1 MLNLGDGRR
10 YFLYRHKT
18 DMRKG
23 FDGLSGLVRSELGK
37 NPLSGDVFIFLNRY
51 RHQVKLLLWELD
63 GFSIYSKRL
72 EKGSY
77 ELPLFN
83 TADSIELTS
92 SQLMFILEGIS
103 LESVRWRK
111 RYSQK

>member
-1 MLNLGDGRR
+1 
-10 YFLYRHKT
+10 
-18 DMRKG
+18 MRKG

-51 RHQVKLLLWELD
+51 RHQVKLLLWERD

-77 ELPLFN
+77 ELPLLS
-83 TADSIELTS
+83 TADTIELTS
-92 SQLMFILEGIS
+92 GQLMLILEGIS

-111 RYSQK
+111 RYHSGENS